1 MSFASKKTI
10 LTIVPIVAIIAVVV
24 ASTAFFMIQKWR
36 KSQKNVLPVTE
47 HPESAF
53 LREHLTGLRSW
64 EKPAPAAY
72 PSTNRCSQPLKVDAG
87 HLPFLAQ
94 PTFSHQPERSTR
106 LTWQQYK
113 ERQHQRDLEAQNKSP
128 LVQWKFKP
136 KGPAYWRQ
144 IGRDMEARKSWWQ
157 KLHDKCGF

>member
-1 MSFASKKTI
+1 MYVSNKHMI
-10 LTIVPIVAIIAVVV
+10 LKVFPIVAIVAVVV
-24 ASTAFFMIQKWR
+24 AITTFFIIHKRR
-36 KSQKNVLPVTE
+36 KSRKNVLPMTK

-64 EKPAPAAY
+64 EKPAAATYPA
-72 PSTNRCSQPLKVDAG
+72 TNRFPQPLKVDAG

-94 PTFSHQPERSTR
+94 PSSSHQPERSTR

-113 ERQHQRDLEAQNKSP
+113 ERQHQRGLKAQNHP
-128 LVQWKFKP
+128 PPGQWKFKP

-144 IGRDMEARKSWWQ
+144 VGRDMEARKSWWQ
-157 KLHDKCGF
+157 KLRDKCGF